1 MKIKRIFQ
9 SSAINSYK
17 QFNFYID
24 FQRIY
29 TLKIFNLAPAFKSRI
44 VVIMSKEIV
53 LSGMRSSGKLHL
65 GNYLGAAVN
74 FVKMQH
80 DYQCFYFIADWHTL
94 TTQHDAPALQESV
107 KEVLSNYLGVGI
119 DPEVAT
125 IYLQSDIPEIAE
137 LYLYLNMF
145 AHKGELEKTASFKE
159 KIRAKGVT
167 VNAGLLTY
175 PSLMA
180 ADILIHRAQY
190 VPVGKDQEQHLEM
203 TRTFANRFNHVY
215 KSDFLPEPKAFNFGS
230 ELVKIP
236 GLDGSGKMSKSDTNE
251 NNAIFL
257 TDTEEEIL
265 KKFKKAKT
273 DAGPTEKNSEM
284 PIEVE
289 NLFMLMQHVSS
300 AKTLGQFKEA
310 YKDCSIRYGDL
321 KMQLAKDTNAFLA
334 PIRERIISIRQNEK
348 YLKEVAEFGKEKARK
363 SAQAT
368 LEGIRDVMGFN
379 YFK

>member
-1 MKIKRIFQ
+1 
-9 SSAINSYK
+9 
-17 QFNFYID
+17 
-24 FQRIY
+24 
-29 TLKIFNLAPAFKSRI
+29 
-44 VVIMSKEIV
+44 MSKEIV

-65 GNYLGAAVN
+65 GNYLGAAAN

-80 DYQCFYFIADWHTL
+80 EFNCLYFIADWHTL
-94 TTQHDAPALQESV
+94 TTNHNANELQASV

-159 KIRAKGVT
+159 KIRAKNVS

-180 ADILIHRAQY
+180 ADILIHRAKY

-203 TRTFANRFNHVY
+203 TRTFAKRFNHVY
-215 KSDFLPEPKAFNFGS
+215 NTDILPEPQAFNYGT

-236 GLDGSGKMSKSDTNE
+236 GLNGSGKMSKSDANE
-251 NNAIFL
+251 NNAIYL
-257 TDTEEEIL
+257 TDDEATIT

-273 DAGPTEKNSEM
+273 AEAPTEKNSEK
-284 PIEVE
+284 PIEIE
-289 NLFMLMQHVSS
+289 NLFLLMSHVSS
-300 AKTLGQFKEA
+300 QETIQQFEDA
-310 YKDCSIRYGDL
+310 YNDCSIRYGDL
-321 KMQLAKDTNAFLA
+321 KMQLAKDTNEFLA
-334 PIRERIISIRQNEK
+334 PIRERIIDIRTNEK
-348 YLKEVAEFGKEKARK
+348 YLKEVAELGKEKARK
-363 SAQAT
+363 SAKAT
-368 LEGIRDVMGFN
+368 LDKVRDVMGFN

>member
-1 MKIKRIFQ
+1 
-9 SSAINSYK
+9 
-17 QFNFYID
+17 
-24 FQRIY
+24 
-29 TLKIFNLAPAFKSRI
+29 
-44 VVIMSKEIV
+44 MSKEIV
-53 LSGMRSSGKLHL
+53 LSGMRSSGRLHL

-74 FVKMQH
+74 FVRMQH

-94 TTQHDAPALQESV
+94 TTQHDKAALQESV
-107 KEVLSNYLGVGI
+107 KDVLANYLGVGI

-125 IYLQSDIPEIAE
+125 IYLQSDVPEIAE

-175 PSLMA
+175 PTLMA
-180 ADILIHRAQY
+180 ADILIHRASY

-203 TRTFANRFNHVY
+203 TRTFANRFNRVY
-215 KSDFLPEPKAFNFGS
+215 NTDFLPEPQAFNFGS

-236 GLDGSGKMSKSDTNE
+236 GLNGSGKMSKSDDND

-257 TDTEEEIL
+257 TDDEASIT

-273 DAGPTEKNSEM
+273 ADSPTEKNQEL
-284 PIEVE
+284 PIEIE
-289 NLFMLMQHVSS
+289 NLFTIMKHVSS
-300 AKTLGQFKEA
+300 PEIQTQFLDA
-310 YKDCSIRYGDL
+310 WNDCTIRYGDL
-321 KMQLAKDTNAFLA
+321 KMQLAKDTNEFLK
-334 PIRERIISIRQNEK
+334 PIREKIVALRADEK

-363 SAQAT
+363 SARAT
-368 LEGIRDVMGFN
+368 IEGIREIIGFD

>member
-1 MKIKRIFQ
+1 
-9 SSAINSYK
+9 
-17 QFNFYID
+17 
-24 FQRIY
+24 
-29 TLKIFNLAPAFKSRI
+29 
-44 VVIMSKEIV
+44 MSKEIV

-65 GNYLGAAVN
+65 GNYFGAAAN

-80 DYQCFYFIADWHTL
+80 EFECYYFIADWHTL
-94 TTQHDAPALQESV
+94 TTNHNAKELQLSV
-107 KEVLSNYLGVGI
+107 KEVLANYLGVGI

-125 IYLQSDIPEIAE
+125 IYLQSDVPEIAE

-159 KIRAKGVT
+159 KIRTKGVT

-180 ADILIHRAQY
+180 ADILVHQASY

-203 TRTFANRFNHVY
+203 TRTFAKRFNHVY
-215 KSDFLPEPKAFNFGS
+215 NTDILKEPKTFNYGS

-236 GLDGSGKMSKSDTNE
+236 GLDGSGKMSKSDNNE

-257 TDTEEEIL
+257 TDDEATIL

-273 DAGPTEKNSEM
+273 AEAPTENNAVK
-284 PIEVE
+284 PIEIE
-289 NLFMLMQHVSS
+289 NLFLLMDHVSS
-300 AKTLGQFKEA
+300 KETRQQFEDA
-310 YKDCSIRYGDL
+310 FNDCSIRYGDL
-321 KMQLAKDTNAFLA
+321 KMQLAKDTNEFLA
-334 PIRERIISIRQNEK
+334 PIRERIIDLRANEK
-348 YLKEVAEFGKEKARK
+348 YLKEVTELGKEKARK
-363 SAQAT
+363 SAKET
-368 LEGIRDVMGFN
+368 LTQVRDVMGLN